1 MCVCDC
7 SALLSSSLL
16 NTIGAA
22 QAHQKQPWR
31 SHSNAVSRHWV
42 AKQHRTTCAAA
53 TPSAATPTR
62 FCKEAYKVNVPVLT
76 QCGQCLEISFG
87 EDKPTLYLWFKG
99 IGKHYEWVYYE
110 CIQTTE
116 ILQMPKHLHFRSGA
130 WNCDVKLAWILNHW
144 EKAREAVHFSSSAKR
159 NTSRDGGRAPSTSKA
174 DMAISQTCG
183 PDIWWFHKQRWKRT
197 AGSKAKMWSH
207 NVPMSDSSVEN

>member
-1 MCVCDC
+1 MCVCHC
-7 SALLSSSLL
+7 SALLSSCLL

-76 QCGQCLEISFG
+76 QCGQCLEISSG
-87 EDKPTLYLWFKG
+87 EDKPTLCLWFKD
-99 IGKHYEWVYYE
+99 KHYEWLTGGCRRWSWFLGPGPDWSLKLLSLNVSSFCQHQSE
-110 CIQTTE
+110 VLLEASKLQAEGNLVSRIQCY
-116 ILQMPKHLHFRSGA
+116 P
-130 WNCDVKLAWILNHW
+130 
-144 EKAREAVHFSSSAKR
+144 AR
-159 NTSRDGGRAPSTSKA
+159 TSRFVRQLAQVRMAPSWVSRKFLG
-174 DMAISQTCG
+174 IS
-183 PDIWWFHKQRWKRT
+183 F
-197 AGSKAKMWSH
+197 
-207 NVPMSDSSVEN
+207 DSICIVVVFVFS